1 MFIFLLHQCPLLPDF
16 ISENHF
22 HKPKNLNKSLYHA
35 SENLLES
42 LFDKKILN
50 ILRLLINRK
59 EQKFTLKEISK
70 YSRVPLASTFRIIN
84 KLVLLEIIQVSRIKH
99 LKIYSLS
106 QNEKTRYLEIIIK
119 ENKTIIEEF
128 IESINKIPGIQ
139 TVILHG
145 KQEKDK
151 AYILVIGENIE
162 SSLVR
167 QAVVLIKEKHNFT
180 ITHLILDEDQ
190 YNQMAA
196 MNLYSGK
203 KEVLLQK

>member
-1 MFIFLLHQCPLLPDF
+1 M
-16 ISENHF
+16 
-22 HKPKNLNKSLYHA
+22 A

-151 AYILVIGENIE
+151 ANILVIGENIE

-203 KEVLLQK
+203 KEGLLQK